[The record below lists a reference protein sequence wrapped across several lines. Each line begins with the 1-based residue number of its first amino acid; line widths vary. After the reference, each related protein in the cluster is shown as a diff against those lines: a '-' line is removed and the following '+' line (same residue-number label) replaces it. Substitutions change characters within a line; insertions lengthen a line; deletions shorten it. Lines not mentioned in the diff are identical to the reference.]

1 MRWLLVPIAL
11 VLACAGFAAHAQTHE
26 VPSWFAESFLEFPQD
41 VKEAAQERKRLML
54 YFWQDGCPACR
65 KMKETTLADRAI
77 VDQTRRHFVAVALN
91 VHGER
96 ELQWTDG
103 RTRREKDLARA
114 LNIRG
119 TPTLLFLD
127 EKGSVVLRLVG
138 YVPPERFLAALA
150 AAKTR

>member
-1 MRWLLVPIAL
+1 MAVRVLLAFA
-11 VLACAGFAAHAQTHE
+11 LACAAFAASAQANE

-41 VKEAAQERKRLML
+41 VKEAAGDGKRLML

-77 VDQTRRHFVAVALN
+77 VDKTRRHFVAVALD
-91 VHGER
+91 VFGER

-103 RTRREKDLARA
+103 RKMREKELARA

-127 EKGSVVLRLVG
+127 ERGAVALRLVG
-138 YVPPERFLAALA
+138 YVPPQRFATTLAEA
-150 AAKTR
+150 TSR

>member
-1 MRWLLVPIAL
+1 VKILLAL
-11 VLACAGFAAHAQTHE
+11 ALACSSFAARAQTHE
-26 VPSWFAESFLEFPQD
+26 VPPWFAESFLEFPQD
-41 VKEAAQERKRLML
+41 VKEAAQDGRRLML

-65 KMKETTLADRAI
+65 KMRETTLADRAI

-91 VHGER
+91 VYGER

-103 RTRREKDLARA
+103 RALREKELARA

-138 YVPPERFLAALA
+138 HVPPERFLAALA
-150 AAKTR
+150 EAKTR

>member
-1 MRWLLVPIAL
+1 MRILLAL
-11 VLACAGFAAHAQTHE
+11 ALACSSFAARAQTHD
-26 VPSWFAESFLEFPQD
+26 VPPWFAESFLEFPQD
-41 VKEAAQERKRLML
+41 VKEAAQDSKRLML

-65 KMKETTLADRAI
+65 KMKETTFADRAI

-91 VHGER
+91 VYGER

-103 RTRREKDLARA
+103 RTMREKELARA

-127 EKGSVVLRLVG
+127 DKGSVVLRLVG
-138 YVPPERFLAALA
+138 YAPPERFLAALA
-150 AAKTR
+150 QAQTR